1 MREDLNDIDKHVNAV
16 LSQMEKF
23 GSYQFKSSEKSA
35 DVSVAAV
42 VNLLSE
48 KEYVRGDALLAK
60 AKNVAKMT
68 SSYANLVKAITKID
82 CHFTDTFNDLFHLMF
97 SHHMLHQLISEETY
111 TLAVK
116 LDECLEGFTQED
128 YTYDD
133 EGESKRNMHMLL
145 FTLNAYVKIMLSEY
159 LQDDKDKMYELLG
172 NSDKYRVIE
181 IVASIYYN
189 NPRVC
194 SNLLEMRAVAGS
206 LIAKKKEHYA
216 STFLIAERYARHE
229 RKCVFEWQN
238 LKHHYY
244 NEMVTWSQE
253 KAQKDD
259 LVRILSVIFPQVK
272 DWNPGNNSF
281 HLIRGK
287 RKPKDEISQKVKNY
301 VDAKNQESKDY
312 TDKRCDYLKERIF
325 DDELLNQKA
334 HLDLS
339 ERIGKGKAT
348 VEVHVGNGG
357 VYNEKVNRQNL
368 IGSDVNEE
376 TVRKLTE

>member
-1 MREDLNDIDKHVNAV
+1 MVKRENLNDIDKQVGAV
-16 LSQMEKF
+16 LSQMVTF
-23 GSYQFKSSEKSA
+23 GSCRFVSSGYTP
-35 DVSVAAV
+35 DVSVAAI

-48 KEYVRGDALLAK
+48 KVYVRGDALLAK
-60 AKNVAKMT
+60 AKNVAEIT
-68 SSYANLVKAITKID
+68 SSYANLVKAITKLNCDFDYSIYK
-82 CHFTDTFNDLFHLMF
+82 LFHMMF
-97 SHHMLHQLISEETY
+97 SHHMLQQLISEETY
-111 TLAVK
+111 TLVLK

-159 LQDDKDKMYELLG
+159 LQDDKDEMYELLG

-194 SNLLEMRAVAGS
+194 SNLLDMRAVAGS
-206 LIAKKKEHYA
+206 LIAKKREHYA

-244 NEMVTWSQE
+244 NEMVTWSKE
-253 KAQKDD
+253 KAQKVD

-272 DWNPGNNSF
+272 DWNPENNSF
-281 HLIRGK
+281 HLMRGK
-287 RKPKDEISQKVKNY
+287 RKPEDKISQKVKNY

-312 TDKRCDYLKERIF
+312 TDKRLEQA
-325 DDELLNQKA
+325 ETQNQRA
-334 HLDLS
+334 HMYLS
-339 ERIGKGKAT
+339 ERIGEMSGKT
-348 VEVHVGNGG
+348 EVHVENGG

-368 IGSDVNEE
+368 IGSDVDEV
-376 TVRKLTE
+376 TVRKLIE

>member
-1 MREDLNDIDKHVNAV
+1 MVKRENLNDIDKQVGAA
-16 LSQMEKF
+16 LSQLDTF
-23 GSYQFKSSEKSA
+23 GSCRFVSSENTP
-35 DVSVAAV
+35 DVSVAV
-42 VNLLSE
+42 IVKLLSE

-60 AKNVAKMT
+60 AKNVAEIT

-82 CHFTDTFNDLFHLMF
+82 CHFTYTVYKLFHLMF
-97 SHHMLHQLISEETY
+97 SHHMLQQLISEETF

-128 YTYDD
+128 YTYDE

-159 LQDDKDKMYELLG
+159 LQDDKDEMYELLG

-194 SNLLEMRAVAGS
+194 SNLLDMRAVAGS
-206 LIAKKKEHYA
+206 LIAKKREHYA
-216 STFLIAERYARHE
+216 STFLIAERFARHE

-238 LKHHYY
+238 SKHHYY

-259 LVRILSVIFPQVK
+259 LVRILSVIFPKVK
-272 DWNPGNNSF
+272 DWNPGSNSF
-281 HLIRGK
+281 HLMRGK
-287 RKPKDEISQKVKNY
+287 RKTEDAISPKLKNY

-312 TDKRCDYLKERIF
+312 TDKRLEQA
-325 DDELLNQKA
+325 ETQNQRA
-334 HLDLS
+334 HMYLS
-339 ERIGKGKAT
+339 ERIGEIRGKT
-348 VEVHVGNGG
+348 EVHVEKGG

-368 IGSDVNEE
+368 VGSDVDEV
-376 TVRKLTE
+376 TVRKLIE

>member
-1 MREDLNDIDKHVNAV
+1 MVKREDFNDIDKQVGVA
-16 LSQMEKF
+16 LSQMDTF
-23 GSYQFKSSEKSA
+23 GSCRFVSSGNTP
-35 DVSVAAV
+35 DVSVAAIA
-42 VNLLSE
+42 NLLSE
-48 KEYVRGDALLAK
+48 KVYVRGDALLAK
-60 AKNVAKMT
+60 AKNVAEIT

-111 TLAVK
+111 TLALK
-116 LDECLEGFTQED
+116 LDECLEGFTQE
-128 YTYDD
+128 YYAYDD

-159 LQDDKDKMYELLG
+159 LQDDKDEMYELLG

-238 LKHHYY
+238 FKHHYY
-244 NEMVTWSQE
+244 NEMVTWSKE
-253 KAQKDD
+253 KAQKVD

-281 HLIRGK
+281 HLMRGK
-287 RKPKDEISQKVKNY
+287 RKPEDAISPKVKNY

-312 TDKRCDYLKERIF
+312 TDKRLEQA
-325 DDELLNQKA
+325 ETQNQRA
-334 HLDLS
+334 HMYLS
-339 ERIGKGKAT
+339 ERIGEMSGKT
-348 VEVHVGNGG
+348 EVHVENGG

-368 IGSDVNEE
+368 IGSDVDEV